1 MIEDTTIYAYRVK
14 KKLSQR
20 ELADL
25 MDLPRTT
32 VSFFENKK
40 MFPDLETA
48 ERMAKILDVTIGQ
61 LYSSKELAIIL
72 DN

>member
-1 MIEDTTIYAYRVK
+1 MIEDKTIYAYRVK

-20 ELADL
+20 DLANL

>member
-1 MIEDTTIYAYRVK
+1 
-14 KKLSQR
+14 
-20 ELADL
+20 